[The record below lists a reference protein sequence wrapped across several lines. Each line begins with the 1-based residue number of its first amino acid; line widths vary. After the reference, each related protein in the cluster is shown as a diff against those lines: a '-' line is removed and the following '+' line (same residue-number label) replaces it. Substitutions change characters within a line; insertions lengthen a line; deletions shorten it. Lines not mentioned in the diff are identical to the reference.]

1 VDEARDFKKEKLSF
15 ENIKSRLE
23 EELKKERQDRIME
36 SNDKDREQAQEIDKL
51 RKEQLFQLK
60 KTKAK
65 LLALND
71 EQLQTTTKLTIL
83 QNQQLT
89 TELEHQSK
97 QTEQLIYKN
106 NKMKTKIE
114 TLKRDVEIH
123 KEVEK
128 ELAKRAQFC

>member
-1 VDEARDFKKEKLSF
+1 MDEARDIKKEKLSF

-83 QNQQLT
+83 KNQQLT

>member
-1 VDEARDFKKEKLSF
+1 MDEARDIKKEKLSF

-51 RKEQLFQLK
+51 HKEQLFQLK